1 MSFDHLGMTRG
12 LQRRAL
18 ASLAAQVD
26 DIGLKHLLKIQRMQ
40 FQFFDVEE
48 HRENLR
54 GDRAVLARGSTPRG
68 VSTARSKT

>member
-1 MSFDHLGMTRG
+1 
-12 LQRRAL
+12 
-18 ASLAAQVD
+18 
-26 DIGLKHLLKIQRMQ
+26 MQ